1 MKNKLSGRIAQS
13 IFMGNITDLF
23 VEVAGKTIRAQ
34 MGSDVHYQEGELITL
49 SVPEERFHIIS

>member
-34 MGSDVHYQEGELITL
+34 NLKWESDKWKKGLLPVRCGPH
-49 SVPEERFHIIS
+49 S